1 MRASGD
7 PVGLTAQI
15 RDAIH
20 ASGPVLPGCAAS
32 SMETIRRQG
41 FWQYALF
48 GEMFA
53 TFGVRALVL
62 AVVGVYG
69 VLPYSVSQRTQEFG
83 IRMALGAEQR
93 RAC

>member
-53 TFGVRALVL
+53 TFGVLS
-62 AVVGVYG
+62 
-69 VLPYSVSQRTQEFG
+69 YSVSQRTQEFG

>member
-7 PVGLTAQI
+7 AVGLTAQI

-20 ASGPVLPGCAAS
+20 ASDPVLPVCAAS

-53 TFGVRALVL
+53 TFGVLS
-62 AVVGVYG
+62 
-69 VLPYSVSQRTQEFG
+69 YSVSQRTQEFG